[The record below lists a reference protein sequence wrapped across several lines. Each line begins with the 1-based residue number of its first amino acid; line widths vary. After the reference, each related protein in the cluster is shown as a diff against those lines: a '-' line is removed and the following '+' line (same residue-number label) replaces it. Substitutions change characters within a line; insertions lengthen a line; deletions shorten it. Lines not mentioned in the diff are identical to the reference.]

1 MQWFT
6 TSMVVKSMNL
16 NYKKRFVRL
25 SLDQLASESPMPV
38 IFRRFNELLTLS
50 LPRIRESNSTL

>member
-38 IFRRFNELLTLS
+38 IFRRFNELLALS
-50 LPRIRESNSTL
+50 LPRISESNSTL